1 MNSFMEKLEN
11 GLNKY
16 LMPLADKIN
25 RNKVMTAIKEGMMS
39 SLPVTLIASV
49 ALILSNFPFLSDFAP
64 SVDAILKKIFAPI
77 SPVTLGLLAIYVI
90 VGTARSYSK
99 QKDIDPLY
107 GIMCA
112 LASFLLV
119 TPFTAVSD
127 VVVNGE
133 TIKGAI
139 VNGLIPTNVLGA
151 SGVFPALL
159 ITFISISV
167 LAYLHNKDFTIKMP
181 DSVPE
186 NVAKPFLS
194 IIPFGGAILVAL
206 AIRLIFEMTSFCNVP
221 NEVISNIN
229 LILVALA
236 IRLIFE
242 MTSFGTLQNCV
253 DTIITKPFLSFG
265 NNIWVFLFILIVAQ
279 VLWFFGIH
287 GTNLVLNTVWQPIA
301 MVAMA
306 ANLEAFN
313 AGEPLPYVLTAAFT
327 CFTGQAKLS
336 EIVALCVVGKS
347 KQSKAIGKLSL
358 VPALFNIHEPFVF
371 GLPVIMNTTLML
383 PWIFVEALQ
392 AGLAYLLVIL
402 TGAIPIFQAPWT
414 CPPIIQQLIATNFNP
429 WSVVITIATFALGF
443 VIWIPFMKLLDKQ
456 YLAAEKEQ
464 ETSGDSV

>member
-64 SVDAILKKIFAPI
+64 SVDAILKKIFSPI
-77 SPVTLGLLAIYVI
+77 SPITLGLLAIYVI
-90 VGTARSYSK
+90 IGTARSYSK
-99 QKDIDPLY
+99 QKNIDPLY

-119 TPFTAVSD
+119 TPFTAVTD
-127 VVVNGE
+127 VIVNGE
-133 TIKGAI
+133 TIKGAL

-167 LAYLHNKDFTIKMP
+167 LAYLHHKDFTIKMP

-206 AIRLIFEMTSFCNVP
+206 AIRLIFEMTP
-221 NEVISNIN
+221 
-229 LILVALA
+229 
-236 IRLIFE
+236 
-242 MTSFGTLQNCV
+242 FGTLQNCV

-429 WSVVITIATFALGF
+429 WSVVITIATFVLGF
-443 VIWIPFMKLLDKQ
+443 VIWVPFMKLLDKQ
-456 YLAAEKEQ
+456 YLAAEKEK
-464 ETSGDSV
+464 EASGDSV

>member
-1 MNSFMEKLEN
+1 MEKLEN

-194 IIPFGGAILVAL
+194 IIPFGGA
-206 AIRLIFEMTSFCNVP
+206 
-221 NEVISNIN
+221 
-229 LILVALA
+229 ILVALA

>member
-64 SVDAILKKIFAPI
+64 SVDAILKKIFSPI
-77 SPVTLGLLAIYVI
+77 SPITLGLLAIYVI
-90 VGTARSYSK
+90 IGTARSYSK
-99 QKDIDPLY
+99 QKNIDPLY

-119 TPFTAVSD
+119 TPFTAVTD
-127 VVVNGE
+127 VIVNGE

-159 ITFISISV
+159 VTFISISV
-167 LAYLHNKDFTIKMP
+167 LAYLHHKDFTIKMP

-206 AIRLIFEMTSFCNVP
+206 VIRLIFEVTP
-221 NEVISNIN
+221 
-229 LILVALA
+229 
-236 IRLIFE
+236 
-242 MTSFGTLQNCV
+242 FGTLQNCV

-414 CPPIIQQLIATNFNP
+414 CPPIIQQLIVTNFNP
-429 WSVVITIATFALGF
+429 WSVVITIATFVLGF
-443 VIWIPFMKLLDKQ
+443 VIWVPFMKLLDKQ

-464 ETSGDSV
+464 EASGDSV

>member
-206 AIRLIFEMTSFCNVP
+206 AIRLIFEMTSF
-221 NEVISNIN
+221 
-229 LILVALA
+229 
-236 IRLIFE
+236 
-242 MTSFGTLQNCV
+242 GTLQNCV

-392 AGLAYLLVIL
+392 AGLAYLLVNL

-429 WSVVITIATFALGF
+429 WSVVITIATFVLGF

-464 ETSGDSV
+464 

>member
-206 AIRLIFEMTSFCNVP
+206 AIRLIFEMTSF
-221 NEVISNIN
+221 
-229 LILVALA
+229 
-236 IRLIFE
+236 
-242 MTSFGTLQNCV
+242 GTLQNCV

-414 CPPIIQQLIATNFNP
+414 CHPIIQQLIATNFNP

>member
-206 AIRLIFEMTSFCNVP
+206 AIRLIFEMTSF
-221 NEVISNIN
+221 
-229 LILVALA
+229 
-236 IRLIFE
+236 
-242 MTSFGTLQNCV
+242 GTLQNCV

-336 EIVALCVVGKS
+336 EIVALCVVDKS

>member
-1 MNSFMEKLEN
+1 MIGKLEN

-194 IIPFGGAILVAL
+194 IIPFGGA
-206 AIRLIFEMTSFCNVP
+206 
-221 NEVISNIN
+221 
-229 LILVALA
+229 ILVALA

>member
-1 MNSFMEKLEN
+1 
-11 GLNKY
+11 
-16 LMPLADKIN
+16 
-25 RNKVMTAIKEGMMS
+25 
-39 SLPVTLIASV
+39 
-49 ALILSNFPFLSDFAP
+49 
-64 SVDAILKKIFAPI
+64 
-77 SPVTLGLLAIYVI
+77 
-90 VGTARSYSK
+90 
-99 QKDIDPLY
+99 
-107 GIMCA
+107 MCA

-119 TPFTAVSD
+119 TPFTAVTD
-127 VVVNGE
+127 VIVNGE

-159 ITFISISV
+159 VTFISISV
-167 LAYLHNKDFTIKMP
+167 LAYLHHKDFTIKMP

-206 AIRLIFEMTSFCNVP
+206 AIRLIFEVTP
-221 NEVISNIN
+221 
-229 LILVALA
+229 
-236 IRLIFE
+236 
-242 MTSFGTLQNCV
+242 FGTLQNCV

-429 WSVVITIATFALGF
+429 WSVVITIATFVLGF
-443 VIWIPFMKLLDKQ
+443 VIWVPFMKLLDKQ

>member
-64 SVDAILKKIFAPI
+64 SVDAILKKIFSPI
-77 SPVTLGLLAIYVI
+77 SPITLGLLAIYVI
-90 VGTARSYSK
+90 IGTARSYSK
-99 QKDIDPLY
+99 QKNIDPLY

-119 TPFTAVSD
+119 TPFTAVTD
-127 VVVNGE
+127 VIVNGE

-159 ITFISISV
+159 VTFISISV
-167 LAYLHNKDFTIKMP
+167 LAYLHHKDFTIKMP

-206 AIRLIFEMTSFCNVP
+206 AIRLIFEVTP
-221 NEVISNIN
+221 
-229 LILVALA
+229 
-236 IRLIFE
+236 
-242 MTSFGTLQNCV
+242 FGTLQNCV

-429 WSVVITIATFALGF
+429 WSVVITIATFVLGF
-443 VIWIPFMKLLDKQ
+443 VIWVLFMKLLDKQ

-464 ETSGDSV
+464 EASGDSV

>member
-64 SVDAILKKIFAPI
+64 SVDAVLKKIFAPI
-77 SPVTLGLLAIYVI
+77 SPITLGLLAIYVI
-90 VGTARSYSK
+90 IGTARSYSK

-194 IIPFGGAILVAL
+194 IIPFGGA
-206 AIRLIFEMTSFCNVP
+206 
-221 NEVISNIN
+221 
-229 LILVALA
+229 ILVALA

-371 GLPVIMNTTLML
+371 GLPIIMNTTLML

-429 WSVVITIATFALGF
+429 WSVVITIATFVLGF

>member
-64 SVDAILKKIFAPI
+64 SVDAILKKIFSPI
-77 SPVTLGLLAIYVI
+77 SPITLGLLAIYVI
-90 VGTARSYSK
+90 IGTARSYSK
-99 QKDIDPLY
+99 QKNIDPLY

-119 TPFTAVSD
+119 TPFTAVTD
-127 VVVNGE
+127 VIVNGE

-159 ITFISISV
+159 VTFISISV
-167 LAYLHNKDFTIKMP
+167 LAYLHHKDFTIKMP

-194 IIPFGGAILVAL
+194 IIPFGCAILVAL
-206 AIRLIFEMTSFCNVP
+206 AIRLIFEVTP
-221 NEVISNIN
+221 
-229 LILVALA
+229 
-236 IRLIFE
+236 
-242 MTSFGTLQNCV
+242 FGTLQNCV

-429 WSVVITIATFALGF
+429 WSVVITIATFVLGF
-443 VIWIPFMKLLDKQ
+443 VIWVPFMKLLDKQ

-464 ETSGDSV
+464 EASGDSV

>member
-206 AIRLIFEMTSFCNVP
+206 AIRLIFEMTSF
-221 NEVISNIN
+221 
-229 LILVALA
+229 
-236 IRLIFE
+236 
-242 MTSFGTLQNCV
+242 GTLQNCV

-429 WSVVITIATFALGF
+429 WSVVITIVTFALGF

>member
-119 TPFTAVSD
+119 TPFKAVSD

-194 IIPFGGAILVAL
+194 IIPFGGA
-206 AIRLIFEMTSFCNVP
+206 
-221 NEVISNIN
+221 
-229 LILVALA
+229 ILVALA

-456 YLAAEKEQ
+456 YLAAEK
-464 ETSGDSV
+464 

>member
-64 SVDAILKKIFAPI
+64 SVDAILKKIFSPI
-77 SPVTLGLLAIYVI
+77 SPITLGLLAIYVI
-90 VGTARSYSK
+90 IGTARSYSK
-99 QKDIDPLY
+99 QKNIDPLY

-119 TPFTAVSD
+119 TPFTAVTD
-127 VVVNGE
+127 VIVNGE

-159 ITFISISV
+159 VTFISISV
-167 LAYLHNKDFTIKMP
+167 LAYLHHKDFTIKMP

-206 AIRLIFEMTSFCNVP
+206 AIRLIFEVTP
-221 NEVISNIN
+221 
-229 LILVALA
+229 
-236 IRLIFE
+236 
-242 MTSFGTLQNCV
+242 FGTLQNCV

-429 WSVVITIATFALGF
+429 WSVVITIATFVLGF
-443 VIWIPFMKLLDKQ
+443 VIWVPFMKLLDKQ
-456 YLAAEKEQ
+456 YLVAEKEQ
-464 ETSGDSV
+464 EASGDSV

>member
-64 SVDAILKKIFAPI
+64 SVDAILKKIFSPI
-77 SPVTLGLLAIYVI
+77 SPITLGLLAIYVI
-90 VGTARSYSK
+90 IGTARSYSK
-99 QKDIDPLY
+99 QKNIDPLY

-119 TPFTAVSD
+119 TPFTAVTD
-127 VVVNGE
+127 VIVNGE

-159 ITFISISV
+159 VTFISISV
-167 LAYLHNKDFTIKMP
+167 LAYLHHKDFTIKMP

-206 AIRLIFEMTSFCNVP
+206 AIRLIFEVTP
-221 NEVISNIN
+221 
-229 LILVALA
+229 
-236 IRLIFE
+236 
-242 MTSFGTLQNCV
+242 FGTLQNCV

-429 WSVVITIATFALGF
+429 WSVVITIATFVLGF
-443 VIWIPFMKLLDKQ
+443 VIWVPFMKLLDKQ
-456 YLAAEKEQ
+456 YLAAEKQQ
-464 ETSGDSV
+464 EASGDSV

>member
-194 IIPFGGAILVAL
+194 IIPFGGV
-206 AIRLIFEMTSFCNVP
+206 
-221 NEVISNIN
+221 
-229 LILVALA
+229 ILVALA

>member
-99 QKDIDPLY
+99 QKNIDPLY

-119 TPFTAVSD
+119 TPFTAVTD
-127 VVVNGE
+127 VIANGE

-167 LAYLHNKDFTIKMP
+167 LAYLHHKDFTIKMP

-194 IIPFGGAILVAL
+194 IIPFGGAVLVAL
-206 AIRLIFEMTSFCNVP
+206 AIRLIFEMTP
-221 NEVISNIN
+221 
-229 LILVALA
+229 
-236 IRLIFE
+236 
-242 MTSFGTLQNCV
+242 FGTLQNCV

-347 KQSKAIGKLSL
+347 KQSKAISKLSL

-429 WSVVITIATFALGF
+429 WSVVITIATFVLGF
-443 VIWIPFMKLLDKQ
+443 VIWVPFMKLLDKQ

-464 ETSGDSV
+464 EASGDSV

>member
-119 TPFTAVSD
+119 TPFTAVTD
-127 VVVNGE
+127 VIANGE

-194 IIPFGGAILVAL
+194 IIPFGGAVLVAL
-206 AIRLIFEMTSFCNVP
+206 AIRLIFEMTP
-221 NEVISNIN
+221 
-229 LILVALA
+229 
-236 IRLIFE
+236 
-242 MTSFGTLQNCV
+242 FGTLQNCV

-347 KQSKAIGKLSL
+347 KQSKAISKLSL

-429 WSVVITIATFALGF
+429 WSVVITIATFVLGF
-443 VIWIPFMKLLDKQ
+443 VIWVPFMKLLDKQ

>member
-77 SPVTLGLLAIYVI
+77 SPITLGLLAIYVI
-90 VGTARSYSK
+90 IGTARSYSK

-194 IIPFGGAILVAL
+194 IIPFGGA
-206 AIRLIFEMTSFCNVP
+206 
-221 NEVISNIN
+221 
-229 LILVALA
+229 ILVALA

-392 AGLAYLLVIL
+392 AGLAYLLVNL

-429 WSVVITIATFALGF
+429 WSVVITIATFVLGF

-464 ETSGDSV
+464 

>member
-99 QKDIDPLY
+99 QKNIDPLY

-159 ITFISISV
+159 VTFISISV
-167 LAYLHNKDFTIKMP
+167 LAYLHHKDFTIKMP

-194 IIPFGGAILVAL
+194 IIPFGGA
-206 AIRLIFEMTSFCNVP
+206 
-221 NEVISNIN
+221 
-229 LILVALA
+229 ILVALA

-429 WSVVITIATFALGF
+429 WSVVITIATFVLGF
-443 VIWIPFMKLLDKQ
+443 VIWVPFMKLLDKQ

>member
-194 IIPFGGAILVAL
+194 IIPFGGA
-206 AIRLIFEMTSFCNVP
+206 
-221 NEVISNIN
+221 
-229 LILVALA
+229 ILVALA

-443 VIWIPFMKLLDKQ
+443 VIWIQFMKLLDKQ

>member
-64 SVDAILKKIFAPI
+64 SVDAVLKKIFAPI
-77 SPVTLGLLAIYVI
+77 SPITLGLLAIYVI
-90 VGTARSYSK
+90 IGTARSYSK

-206 AIRLIFEMTSFCNVP
+206 AIRLIFEMTSF
-221 NEVISNIN
+221 
-229 LILVALA
+229 
-236 IRLIFE
+236 
-242 MTSFGTLQNCV
+242 GTLQNCV

-313 AGEPLPYVLTAAFT
+313 AGEPLPYVLAAAFT

-392 AGLAYLLVIL
+392 AGLAYLLVNL

-429 WSVVITIATFALGF
+429 WSVVITIATFVLGF

-464 ETSGDSV
+464 

>member
-206 AIRLIFEMTSFCNVP
+206 AIRLIFEMTSF
-221 NEVISNIN
+221 
-229 LILVALA
+229 
-236 IRLIFE
+236 
-242 MTSFGTLQNCV
+242 GTLQNCV

-383 PWIFVEALQ
+383 LWIFVEALQ

>member
-206 AIRLIFEMTSFCNVP
+206 AIRLIFEMTSF
-221 NEVISNIN
+221 
-229 LILVALA
+229 
-236 IRLIFE
+236 
-242 MTSFGTLQNCV
+242 GTLQNCV

-336 EIVALCVVGKS
+336 EIVAVCVVGKS

>member
-16 LMPLADKIN
+16 LMPLAEKIN

-64 SVDAILKKIFAPI
+64 SVDAILKKIFSPI
-77 SPVTLGLLAIYVI
+77 SPITLGLLAIYVI
-90 VGTARSYSK
+90 IGTARSYSK
-99 QKDIDPLY
+99 QKNIDPLY

-119 TPFTAVSD
+119 TPFTAVTD
-127 VVVNGE
+127 VIVNGE

-159 ITFISISV
+159 VTFISISV
-167 LAYLHNKDFTIKMP
+167 LAYLHHKDFTIKMP

-206 AIRLIFEMTSFCNVP
+206 AIRLIFEVTP
-221 NEVISNIN
+221 
-229 LILVALA
+229 
-236 IRLIFE
+236 
-242 MTSFGTLQNCV
+242 FGTLQNCV

-429 WSVVITIATFALGF
+429 WSVVITIATFVLGF
-443 VIWIPFMKLLDKQ
+443 VIWVPFMKLLDKQ

-464 ETSGDSV
+464 EASGDSV

>member
-64 SVDAILKKIFAPI
+64 SVDAILKKICAPI

-194 IIPFGGAILVAL
+194 IIPFGGA
-206 AIRLIFEMTSFCNVP
+206 
-221 NEVISNIN
+221 
-229 LILVALA
+229 ILVALA

>member
-64 SVDAILKKIFAPI
+64 SVDAILKKIFSPI
-77 SPVTLGLLAIYVI
+77 SPITLGLLAIYVI
-90 VGTARSYSK
+90 IGTARSYSK
-99 QKDIDPLY
+99 QKNIDPLY

-119 TPFTAVSD
+119 TPFTAVTD
-127 VVVNGE
+127 VIVNGE

-206 AIRLIFEMTSFCNVP
+206 AIRLIFEVTP
-221 NEVISNIN
+221 
-229 LILVALA
+229 
-236 IRLIFE
+236 
-242 MTSFGTLQNCV
+242 FGTLQNCV

-429 WSVVITIATFALGF
+429 WSVVITIATFVLGF
-443 VIWIPFMKLLDKQ
+443 VIWVPFMKLLDKQ

-464 ETSGDSV
+464 EASGDSV

>member
-16 LMPLADKIN
+16 LMPLAEKIN

-64 SVDAILKKIFAPI
+64 SVDAILKKIFSPI
-77 SPVTLGLLAIYVI
+77 SPITLGLLAIYVI
-90 VGTARSYSK
+90 IGTARSYSK
-99 QKDIDPLY
+99 QKNIDPLY

-119 TPFTAVSD
+119 TPFTAVTD
-127 VVVNGE
+127 VIVNGE

-151 SGVFPALL
+151 SGVSPALL
-159 ITFISISV
+159 VTFISISV
-167 LAYLHNKDFTIKMP
+167 LAYLHHKDFTIKMP

-206 AIRLIFEMTSFCNVP
+206 AIRLIFEVTP
-221 NEVISNIN
+221 
-229 LILVALA
+229 
-236 IRLIFE
+236 
-242 MTSFGTLQNCV
+242 FGTLQNCV

-429 WSVVITIATFALGF
+429 WSVVITIATFVLGF
-443 VIWIPFMKLLDKQ
+443 VIWVPFMKLLDKQ

-464 ETSGDSV
+464 EASGDSV

>member
-64 SVDAILKKIFAPI
+64 SVDAVLKKIFAPI
-77 SPVTLGLLAIYVI
+77 SPITLGLLAIYVI
-90 VGTARSYSK
+90 IGTARSYSK

-133 TIKGAI
+133 IIKGAI

-194 IIPFGGAILVAL
+194 IIPFGGA
-206 AIRLIFEMTSFCNVP
+206 
-221 NEVISNIN
+221 
-229 LILVALA
+229 ILVALA

-392 AGLAYLLVIL
+392 AGLAYLLVNL

-429 WSVVITIATFALGF
+429 WSVVITIATFVLGF

-464 ETSGDSV
+464 

>member
-64 SVDAILKKIFAPI
+64 SVDAILKKIFSPI
-77 SPVTLGLLAIYVI
+77 SPITLGLLAIYVI
-90 VGTARSYSK
+90 IGTARSYSK
-99 QKDIDPLY
+99 QKNIDPLY

-119 TPFTAVSD
+119 TPFTAVTD
-127 VVVNGE
+127 VIVNGE
-133 TIKGAI
+133 TIKGAL

-159 ITFISISV
+159 VTFISISV
-167 LAYLHNKDFTIKMP
+167 LAYLHHKDFTIKMP

-206 AIRLIFEMTSFCNVP
+206 AIRLIFEVTP
-221 NEVISNIN
+221 
-229 LILVALA
+229 
-236 IRLIFE
+236 
-242 MTSFGTLQNCV
+242 FGTLQNCV

-429 WSVVITIATFALGF
+429 WSVVITIATFVLGF
-443 VIWIPFMKLLDKQ
+443 VIWVPFMKLLDKQ

-464 ETSGDSV
+464 EASGDSV

>member
-64 SVDAILKKIFAPI
+64 SVDAILKKIFSPI
-77 SPVTLGLLAIYVI
+77 SPITLGLLAIYVI
-90 VGTARSYSK
+90 IGTARSYSK
-99 QKDIDPLY
+99 QKNIDPLY

-119 TPFTAVSD
+119 TPFTAVTD
-127 VVVNGE
+127 VIVNGE

-159 ITFISISV
+159 VTFISISV
-167 LAYLHNKDFTIKMP
+167 LAYLHHKDFTIKMP

-194 IIPFGGAILVAL
+194 IIPFGGA
-206 AIRLIFEMTSFCNVP
+206 
-221 NEVISNIN
+221 
-229 LILVALA
+229 ILVALA

-429 WSVVITIATFALGF
+429 WSVVITIATFVLGF
-443 VIWIPFMKLLDKQ
+443 VIWVPFMKLLDKQ

-464 ETSGDSV
+464 EASGDSV

>member
-206 AIRLIFEMTSFCNVP
+206 AIRLIFEMTSF
-221 NEVISNIN
+221 
-229 LILVALA
+229 
-236 IRLIFE
+236 
-242 MTSFGTLQNCV
+242 GTLQNCV

-429 WSVVITIATFALGF
+429 WSVVITIATFVLGF

-464 ETSGDSV
+464 

>member
-133 TIKGAI
+133 TIKEAI

-194 IIPFGGAILVAL
+194 IIPFGGA
-206 AIRLIFEMTSFCNVP
+206 
-221 NEVISNIN
+221 
-229 LILVALA
+229 ILVALA

>member
-64 SVDAILKKIFAPI
+64 SVDAILKKIFSPI
-77 SPVTLGLLAIYVI
+77 SPITLGLLAIYVI
-90 VGTARSYSK
+90 IGTARSYSK
-99 QKDIDPLY
+99 QKNIDPLY

-119 TPFTAVSD
+119 TPFTAVTD
-127 VVVNGE
+127 VIVNGE

-167 LAYLHNKDFTIKMP
+167 LAYLHHKDFTIKMP

-194 IIPFGGAILVAL
+194 IIPFGGAVLVAL
-206 AIRLIFEMTSFCNVP
+206 AIRLIFEVTP
-221 NEVISNIN
+221 
-229 LILVALA
+229 
-236 IRLIFE
+236 
-242 MTSFGTLQNCV
+242 FGTLQNCV

-429 WSVVITIATFALGF
+429 WSVVITIATFVLGF
-443 VIWIPFMKLLDKQ
+443 VIWVPFMKLLDKQ

-464 ETSGDSV
+464 EASGDSV

>member
-206 AIRLIFEMTSFCNVP
+206 AIRLIFEMTSF
-221 NEVISNIN
+221 
-229 LILVALA
+229 
-236 IRLIFE
+236 
-242 MTSFGTLQNCV
+242 GTLQNCV

-402 TGAIPIFQAPWT
+402 TGAIPIFQAP
-414 CPPIIQQLIATNFNP
+414 
-429 WSVVITIATFALGF
+429 
-443 VIWIPFMKLLDKQ
+443 
-456 YLAAEKEQ
+456 
-464 ETSGDSV
+464 

>member
-1 MNSFMEKLEN
+1 
-11 GLNKY
+11 
-16 LMPLADKIN
+16 
-25 RNKVMTAIKEGMMS
+25 MMS

-194 IIPFGGAILVAL
+194 IIPFGGA
-206 AIRLIFEMTSFCNVP
+206 
-221 NEVISNIN
+221 
-229 LILVALA
+229 ILVALA

>member
-1 MNSFMEKLEN
+1 
-11 GLNKY
+11 
-16 LMPLADKIN
+16 MPLADKIN

-64 SVDAILKKIFAPI
+64 SVDAILKKIFSPI
-77 SPVTLGLLAIYVI
+77 SPITLGLLAIYVI
-90 VGTARSYSK
+90 IGTARSYSK
-99 QKDIDPLY
+99 QKNIDPLY

-119 TPFTAVSD
+119 TPFTAVTD
-127 VVVNGE
+127 VIVNGE

-206 AIRLIFEMTSFCNVP
+206 AIRLIFEVTP
-221 NEVISNIN
+221 
-229 LILVALA
+229 
-236 IRLIFE
+236 
-242 MTSFGTLQNCV
+242 FGTLQNCV

-429 WSVVITIATFALGF
+429 WSVVITIATFVLGF
-443 VIWIPFMKLLDKQ
+443 VIWVPFMKLLDKQ

-464 ETSGDSV
+464 EASGDSV